1 MYKIIKTVVEDEEC
15 YIVYNTIKKLE
26 EARFSTNKEA
36 MAYVMGR

>member
-1 MYKIIKTVVEDEEC
+1 MYKIIKTLVDEAEC

-36 MAYVMGR
+36 MSYVMGR